1 MQLVLQPLMT
11 PKLFEDIVEF
21 AFKNKGDTAF
31 MNQSLKDIRENIVEA
46 AMEDRL
52 EFFMVGNEVHG
63 VCIWDVTKYIPM
75 ETEIQELVATHR
87 KAMAYMLRD
96 FIAKMPPIFRCFA
109 LRDKAS
115 KRIEYKNPR
124 RIVDLIERNSNYG
137 SRSVSTKTI

>member
-63 VCIWDVTKYIPM
+63 VCIWNVTKFIPM
-75 ETEIQELVATHR
+75 EIHINELVAIH
-87 KAMAYMLRD
+87 KQSMGYMLKH
-96 FIAKMPPIFRCFA
+96 ICAKMPPIFRCFA
-109 LRDKAS
+109 YRNKGLK
-115 KRIEYKNPR
+115 KLEYKNPR
-124 RIVDLIERNSNYG
+124 RIVRLIERNSNV
-137 SRSVSTKTI
+137 RSLCPSAI